1 MEKLFSEFNSLS
13 EQQWKEQII
22 KDLKG
27 AEYDSLTWHTQNG
40 FDVKPFYIGEH
51 TENRKPIFEFSD
63 WDICEPID
71 VHDVKF
77 ANHQALQALKKGA
90 SGLVFNINKKIDTKI
105 LLKNISL
112 EHIYS
117 QFNISNDALHILTD
131 LKNIYSKPN
140 AYDVKLKCF
149 INIDPIHLFAFYAE
163 WHDSQEKIFRY

>member
-1 MEKLFSEFNSLS
+1 M
-13 EQQWKEQII
+13 
-22 KDLKG
+22 G
-27 AEYDSLTWHTQNG
+27 SLTWHTQNG
-40 FDVKPFYIGEH
+40 FDVKPFYTGEN

-90 SGLVFNINKKIDTKI
+90 SGLVFNINNKIETTT

-131 LKNIYSKPN
+131 LKNIHDLFSISRSQTLTSPSVRAKKRIVKPIKSRWC
-140 AYDVKLKCF
+140 V
-149 INIDPIHLFAFYAE
+149 
-163 WHDSQEKIFRY
+163 FRIRDRLPV